1 MNKTRTPPPLAAQ
14 TIGLVGWMLLTF
26 AAATAGALASASA
39 GSFYSALIRPDWAP
53 PAWLFAPVWTTLYL
67 LMGIAAWL
75 VWRVH
80 GVSGARWA
88 LSLYV
93 LQLIA
98 NALWT
103 WLFFVWENGA
113 LSFVEILM
121 LWGLI
126 VATLVSFRRRHALA
140 AWLLLPYLAWVSF
153 ASVLS
158 YSIWQLNPAILG

>member
-1 MNKTRTPPPLAAQ
+1 MNMTRTPLTRTVQ
-14 TIGLVGWMLLTF
+14 TIGLVFWLLLTF
-26 AAATAGALASASA
+26 VAATAGAFASASA

-53 PAWLFAPVWTTLYL
+53 PPWLFAPVWTSLYL

-75 VWRVH
+75 VWRAH
-80 GVSGARWA
+80 GVRGARWA
-88 LSLYV
+88 LTLYV
-93 LQLIA
+93 VQLIA

-113 LSFVEILM
+113 LSFIEIVL

-126 VATLVSFRRRHALA
+126 VATMLAFWRRQRVAAL
-140 AWLLLPYLAWVSF
+140 LLLPYLAWVSF

-158 YSIWQLNPAILG
+158 YTIWQLNPTILG